1 MQRNEY
7 TNDAHLE
14 SIFRA
19 IGDAIIQDNII
30 QPNIIQPNI
39 PINPLAATVP
49 AVPATTSSPIAIHD
63 VDEYVVQEDATASIE
78 PQPMTISRSMDS
90 AVHLLGSKQDIV
102 YTTEHVLANGDT
114 QWTMALFDGHGY
126 QPSYLKNPSTGK
138 IEKHNL
144 TLLSLQALMAKE
156 SEDAAPRIDA
166 LLAKDIFDEEEDPA
180 LALQRELGKDC
191 LMHKRTTLSEGA
203 TMILLKMLHSV
214 EEHTITVDVLSV
226 GDSTVTIHCN
236 GEKVLDVTP
245 HENTNEC
252 EIQRLRDENRFSRIQ
267 ASSTFEIIDE
277 NKVVSAPGV
286 YIWLKNGAGIAM
298 TQSIGHLQN
307 YGGKIVDERGSFGLA
322 PYKRRFVFS
331 DTDEINIKGF
341 SDGVSDVL
349 APAIIPGDIDLLRC
363 ANAVDT
369 AEFAK
374 ARWQKDWM
382 ACKRGEYLKCKAQGE
397 SLDTLQGSVHNFGDG
412 ADDISCVCWM
422 QRKM

>member
-1 MQRNEY
+1 MQQNEI
-7 TNDAHLE
+7 DMEL
-14 SIFRA
+14 IFRT
-19 IGDAIIQDNII
+19 IGDALIQNDTIDTHT
-30 QPNIIQPNI
+30 
-39 PINPLAATVP
+39 PINTG
-49 AVPATTSSPIAIHD
+49 TSSPVAIADIE
-63 VDEYVVQEDATASIE
+63 VEMEVQEPVA
-78 PQPMTISRSMDS
+78 ISRTMDS

-102 YTTEHVLANGDT
+102 YTTERTLENGDT

-126 QPSYLKNPSTGK
+126 QPNHSKNPSTGK

-144 TLLSLQALMAKE
+144 TLLSLQAIMAKE

-180 LALQRELGKDC
+180 LAIQRELGKDC
-191 LMHKRTTLSEGA
+191 LMHQRSTLREGA
-203 TMILLKMLHSV
+203 TMILLKVLHSV

-226 GDSTVTIHCN
+226 GDSTVVIHCN

-252 EIQRLRDENRFSRIQ
+252 EIERLRDEKRFSRIEP
-267 ASSTFEIIDE
+267 SSTFEIIDE
-277 NKVVSAPGV
+277 DKVVSAPGAYV
-286 YIWLKNGAGIAM
+286 WLRNGAGIAM
-298 TQSIGHLQN
+298 TQSIGHLE
-307 YGGKIVDERGSFGLA
+307 YSCGRIVDERGAFGLA
-322 PYKRRFVFS
+322 PFKRRMVFS

-349 APAIIPGDIDLLRC
+349 APAIIPVDVEVLRS

-374 ARWQKDWM
+374 ARWQKNWT
-382 ACKRGEYLKCKAQGE
+382 ACKRGDYLKCKAEGQ

-422 QRKM
+422 QHKM

>member
-1 MQRNEY
+1 MQQNEI
-7 TNDAHLE
+7 DMEL
-14 SIFRA
+14 IFRA
-19 IGDAIIQDNII
+19 IGDALIQNDTIDTHT
-30 QPNIIQPNI
+30 
-39 PINPLAATVP
+39 PINTG
-49 AVPATTSSPIAIHD
+49 TSSPVAIADIE
-63 VDEYVVQEDATASIE
+63 VEMEVQEPVA
-78 PQPMTISRSMDS
+78 ISRTMDS

-102 YTTEHVLANGDT
+102 YTTERTLENGDT

-126 QPSYLKNPSTGK
+126 QPNHSKNPSTGK

-144 TLLSLQALMAKE
+144 TLLSLQAIMAKE

-180 LALQRELGKDC
+180 LAIQRELVKHC
-191 LMHKRTTLSEGA
+191 LMHQRSTLREGA
-203 TMILLKMLHSV
+203 TMILLKVLHSV

-252 EIQRLRDENRFSRIQ
+252 EIQRLRDERRFSRIE
-267 ASSTFEIIDE
+267 ASTSFEIIDE
-277 NKVVSAPGV
+277 NKVVSAPGS
-286 YIWLKNGAGIAM
+286 YIWLRNGAGIAM
-298 TQSIGHLQN
+298 TQSIGHLEMIR
-307 YGGKIVDERGSFGLA
+307 GGIIDERGSFGLA
-322 PYKRRFVFS
+322 PFKARMVFS
-331 DTDEINIKGF
+331 DTDEINVKGF

-369 AEFAK
+369 ADFAK
-374 ARWQKDWM
+374 VRWQKNWT
-382 ACKRGEYLKCKAQGE
+382 ACSRSEYLKCKAEGE

-422 QRKM
+422 QHKM

>member
-1 MQRNEY
+1 MQQNEI
-7 TNDAHLE
+7 DMEL
-14 SIFRA
+14 IFRT
-19 IGDAIIQDNII
+19 IGDALIQNDTIDTHT
-30 QPNIIQPNI
+30 
-39 PINPLAATVP
+39 PINTG
-49 AVPATTSSPIAIHD
+49 TSSPVAIADIE
-63 VDEYVVQEDATASIE
+63 VEMEVQEPVA
-78 PQPMTISRSMDS
+78 ISRTMDS

-102 YTTEHVLANGDT
+102 YTTERTLENGDT

-126 QPSYLKNPSTGK
+126 QPNHSKNPSTGK

-144 TLLSLQALMAKE
+144 TLLSLQALMTKE
-156 SEDAAPRIDA
+156 TEDAPPRIDA

-203 TMILLKMLHSV
+203 TMILIKVIHSV
-214 EEHTITVDVLSV
+214 EDHTITVDVLSV

-236 GEKVLDVTP
+236 GEKVLDITP

-267 ASSTFEIIDE
+267 ASSSFEIIDE
-277 NKVVSAPGV
+277 DKVVSAPGS
-286 YIWLKNGAGIAM
+286 YIWLRNGAGIAM
-298 TQSIGHLQN
+298 TQSIGHLE
-307 YGGKIVDERGSFGLA
+307 YSGGKIIDERGSFGLA
-322 PYKRRFVFS
+322 PFKTRMAFS

-341 SDGVSDVL
+341 SDGVSDVV
-349 APAIIPGDIDLLRC
+349 APAIIPVDVEVLRS

-374 ARWQKDWM
+374 ARWQKNWT
-382 ACKRGEYLKCKAQGE
+382 ACKRGEYLKCKAEGE

-422 QRKM
+422 QHKM